1 MCTARSEIVNPAIDT
16 RAFREIPKLSPAES
30 WRLIQATVFD
40 TIGCT
45 EPVAIALA
53 AVRAQ
58 RAVGGEVSRV
68 SIALSASVFKNA
80 MSVGIPGSDQKG
92 IRFAVAL
99 GLEKGDPDL
108 GLALFA
114 DVSPEDSRRAMA
126 RMKTLPIEISLA
138 EETGVYIRT
147 EVETGKGTAVLINSG
162 AHDKVVSL
170 TVDGVERYDAGENE
184 DSESTGKED
193 EELAGIGVLLEKIRE
208 MDMEGLVALAESI
221 PADQCRSLLEGVD
234 INMAAAETGI
244 EKKSGM
250 GVGASLL
257 ALIDDGSLGGGVINR
272 VKAMAAAGSDARMG
286 GEMVPVKGCG
296 GSGNHG
302 IAFFLS
308 AGLALR
314 ILEKRMQKPME
325 RALAL
330 GLLLVQYIKA
340 YTGLLTPICGVTVCA
355 SAAAAAAIV
364 YGLGGSSLQM
374 LAAVKL
380 IDGNIAG
387 ILCDGA
393 KHGCALKV
401 ATSSGSAVEAA
412 LMVMDGVSIPDTD
425 GIVGVTLKESLANIR
440 RLQDDG
446 MGEADRT
453 MLALLLEKERSGL
466 FGC

>member
-1 MCTARSEIVNPAIDT
+1 MKTVKEVKT
-16 RAFREIPKLSPAES
+16 LSPSEG
-30 WRLIQATVFD
+30 WKLIQATVFD

-53 AVRAQ
+53 ASRAH
-58 RAVGGEVSRV
+58 RAVGGEVRRV
-68 SIALSASVFKNA
+68 SIALSANVFKNA
-80 MSVGIPGSDQKG
+80 MSVGIPGSEQKG
-92 IRFAVAL
+92 IRYAVAL
-99 GLEKGDPDL
+99 GLEKGDTEL

-114 DVSPEDSRRAMA
+114 DVSPKDSERAMA
-126 RMKTLPIEISLA
+126 LMKHLIIDISVA
-138 EETGVYIRT
+138 EENGVYIRA
-147 EVETGKGTAVLINSG
+147 EVETDKGTAVLINSG
-162 AHDKVVSL
+162 AHDQVVSL
-170 TVDGVERYDAGENE
+170 SVNGIEEHTP
-184 DSESTGKED
+184 GKPD
-193 EELAGIGVLLEKIRE
+193 CPDNDELAGIEVLLEKIRE
-208 MDMEGLVALAESI
+208 MDMDGLVALAESI
-221 PADQCRSLLEGVD
+221 PADRCRTLLEGVD
-234 INMAAAETGI
+234 INMVAAEIGLG
-244 EKKSGM
+244 KRSGM
-250 GVGASLL
+250 GVGAALL
-257 ALIDDGSLGGGVINR
+257 DLIEDGTLGGGVINR

-308 AGLALR
+308 TGLALR
-314 ILEKRMQKPME
+314 ILESRMRKPME

-355 SAAAAAAIV
+355 SAAAAASIV
-364 YGLGGSSLQM
+364 YGLGGSTLQM

-380 IDGNIAG
+380 IDGDIAG

-401 ATSSGSAVEAA
+401 ATSAGSAVEAA
-412 LMVMDGVSIPDTD
+412 LMALEGVSIPDTD